1 MSHKKQLNK
10 ILSNPNNSI
19 VNMRNVEETIK
30 LIDIIGQTNRHDL
43 IGYVIFNNCKVS
55 NNIQTCLRIGNDVA
69 LIMSKGKIK
78 TKMDDM
84 KTDSRTIYL
93 AIERS
98 LIDPDVIVFDNQR
111 SSYQFYVSL
120 PKGEHRLVI
129 QFDAIPLGMKDVKA
143 NIIMTIFKESDYK
156 RRIESIKKGNNFN
169 LSLFYEA
176 RGGCTALVPCP
187 QSRVFDVV
195 APTSREHS
203 SACNN
208 NITNDDSDVKD
219 KKRKTR

>member
-1 MSHKKQLNK
+1 MSHEERLNK
-10 ILSNPNNSI
+10 ILNNPNNSI
-19 VNMRNVEETIK
+19 VNMGDVKETIK
-30 LIDIIGQTNRHDL
+30 LITIISKTNKHNL
-43 IGYVIFNNCKVS
+43 IGYLVFNNCKVS
-55 NNIQTCLRIGNDVA
+55 SDIQTCLRINSDAV

-78 TKMDDM
+78 TKMDDI
-84 KTDSRTIYL
+84 KIDSDTIYH
-93 AIERS
+93 AIEKS
-98 LIDPDVIVFDNQR
+98 LIDPDVIVFDKRRN
-111 SSYQFYVSL
+111 SYQFYVSL

-129 QFDAIPLGMKDVKA
+129 QFDAVPLGIKDTKA

-187 QSRVFDVV
+187 QSRVFNVV

-208 NITNDDSDVKD
+208 NIANDDNDVKELQT
-219 KKRKTR
+219 K

>member
-1 MSHKKQLNK
+1 MRHKKNLNK
-10 ILSNPNNSI
+10 LLSNPNNSI
-19 VNMRNVEETIK
+19 ANMDDVEETIK
-30 LIDIIGQTNRHDL
+30 LIDVINRTNKHDL
-43 IGYVIFNNCKVS
+43 VGYIVFNNCKVS
-55 NNIQTCLRIGNDVA
+55 SDIRTCLGIDSDVV

-78 TKMDDM
+78 TKMDDI
-84 KTDSRTIYL
+84 KIDSATIYR
-93 AIERS
+93 AIEKS
-98 LIDPDVIVFDNQR
+98 LVNPDVIVFDKQR
-111 SSYQFYVSL
+111 NSYQFYVSL

-129 QFDAIPLGMKDVKA
+129 QFDAIPLGIKDAKA

-156 RRIESIKKGNNFN
+156 RRIESIKKGNNSN

-208 NITNDDSDVKD
+208 NIANDDNDVKEL
-219 KKRKTR
+219 